1 MTSIFDE
8 PYGPQSISADLAAMT
23 ARVDVLAAELTA
35 MERERDAALTALVDL
50 REEHSIAVRTVAAY
64 VADSVELRQ
73 RAARFELENQ
83 ELRVAVSG
91 LTVRLLAFEMQPA
104 LQEGTGL

>member
-1 MTSIFDE
+1 MLPAHNIVASLT
-8 PYGPQSISADLAAMT
+8 ADLAAMT

-50 REEHSIAVRTVAAY
+50 REEHKIAVRTVAAY

-83 ELRVAVSG
+83 ELRATVAG
-91 LTVRLLAFEMQPA
+91 LTVRLLGYEMQPV
-104 LQEGTGL
+104 LQEGQGL